1 MVRRSLFSV
10 TCAAAVGVGLLALV
24 PAQAADDLEA
34 RLQACNACHG
44 ANGEPI
50 NAQTPI
56 IWGQQTSFLVKQL
69 HDYRSEDRRN
79 AVMSPIA
86 ETIKPEE
93 WRKTAAYFA
102 AKSWPAKATP
112 AAAAA

>member
-10 TCAAAVGVGLLALV
+10 TYAAAVGVGLLALV

-56 IWGQQTSFLVKQL
+56 I
-69 HDYRSEDRRN
+69 
-79 AVMSPIA
+79 
-86 ETIKPEE
+86 
-93 WRKTAAYFA
+93 
-102 AKSWPAKATP
+102 
-112 AAAAA
+112 